1 MSFGSLKKAR
11 PPAKVG
17 TRLTLW
23 GMGTTLAV
31 CAVLCCGLYVGLSV
45 SLHREVDSFLE
56 GEVQEFLA
64 ILHEEKDDSLETIER
79 DIRLELGSRWRR
91 DLTFRLLDTT
101 GRVVVTSDPRDA
113 LPDPW
118 KQPTP
123 PKQATGVPRFDTI
136 ESSRFTHPV
145 RVCSQWADLPA
156 RGEFLVQATYSLRG
170 IVASLTAFRRLC
182 IGTMILA
189 AGLSLIA
196 GRLLARKILRPVH
209 RMTVAARRVRADKLS
224 RRLSR
229 TGNEDELDRLAAV
242 LNEMLER
249 LERQF
254 KQIQQFTAD
263 AAHEFRTP
271 LTALRGNAEVALS
284 SHVAESELRGV
295 LEASIEEYDRLSRIA
310 DDLLLLA
317 RADSGCP
324 FLSYRRF
331 ALQAAVQDVVD
342 LYAPLAQDKGVSLA
356 FTSETSIEMDADGS
370 RIRQVISNLLD
381 NALKF
386 TPAGGRITVSVG
398 QTDSTAELAV
408 ADSGPGISAE
418 HLPHV
423 FDRFYRVDR
432 VRTRE
437 GAGAGLGLSI
447 SRTIVEAHGGS
458 IRLTSRPGSGT
469 TVIVR
474 LPFILGS

>member
-1 MSFGSLKKAR
+1 
-11 PPAKVG
+11 
-17 TRLTLW
+17 
-23 GMGTTLAV
+23 MGVTLAV
-31 CAVLCCGLYVGLSV
+31 CAVLCCGLYVGLGV

-64 ILHEEKDDSLETIER
+64 ILHEAQDDSLKEIER
-79 DIRLELGSRWRR
+79 DIRRELGSRLRR
-91 DLTFRLLDTT
+91 DLTFRLLDPA
-101 GRVVVTSDPRDA
+101 GRVVVTSDPHDA

-118 KQPTP
+118 ARPMP
-123 PKQATGVPRFDTI
+123 PGQSGGAPRFDTV
-136 ESSRFTHPV
+136 ESSGFTHAV

-156 RGEFLVQATYSLRG
+156 RGEFLAQATYNLGG
-170 IVASLTAFRRLC
+170 IAASLSAFRRLC

-189 AGLSLIA
+189 AGLSLIG
-196 GRLLARKILRPVH
+196 GRWLAHRILQPVQ
-209 RMTVAARRVRADKLS
+209 RMTDAARRIGADNLS
-224 RRLSR
+224 HRLSR
-229 TGNEDELDRLAAV
+229 TGNEDELDRLGAV

-254 KQIQQFTAD
+254 SQIQQFSAD

-271 LTALRGNAEVALS
+271 LAALRGNAEVALS
-284 SHVAESELRGV
+284 SDAAESELRSV
-295 LEASIEEYDRLSRIA
+295 LDASIEEYDRLSRVA

-317 RADSGCP
+317 RADSGRP
-324 FLSYRRF
+324 FLSRRRF
-331 ALQAAVQDVVD
+331 SLHAAIQDVVD
-342 LYAPLAQDKGVSLA
+342 LFAPLAQDKDVSLEFA
-356 FTSETSIEMDADGS
+356 GEGPVEADADGA

-386 TPAGGRITVSVG
+386 TPAGGRITISVA
-398 QTDSTAELAV
+398 QSDRAVEMTV

-432 VRTRE
+432 ARTRE

-458 IRLTSRPGSGT
+458 IHLISEPGDGA
-469 TVIVR
+469 TVTVR
-474 LPFILGS
+474 LPIECGSKLSC